1 MGNPYFFANQL
12 TSLVLGINL
21 TFVLDGYEGKTEFA
35 LSLPPDVP
43 MLNGGYFVGEEEGV
57 GVVLRHDIT

>member
-12 TSLVLGINL
+12 TSLVLGINM
-21 TFVLDGYEGKTEFA
+21 TFVLDGYAGNTEFA

-43 MLNGGYFVGEEEGV
+43 RLNGGYFVGEEEGV